1 MHARFDLLII
11 IIKTHILQPTK
22 YPIKPHDYNTI
33 VSVVN
38 TQLRPSTPTAAYNP
52 IGVSLLAGQG

>member
-1 MHARFDLLII
+1 M
-11 IIKTHILQPTK
+11 KTHILQPTK